1 MRIAIVGS
9 RDYPDLAKVRDYVN
23 SLPDDTV
30 IITGGARGV
39 DSEAESAAR
48 ASGLTVV
55 IHEAEWH
62 LHGRKA
68 GPIRNTE
75 VVKDCDKLVAF
86 WDGKTPGTKDVVS
99 KASKAGKLDEV
110 FRCGDPRQGS
120 LF

>member
-1 MRIAIVGS
+1 MRVAIVGS
-9 RDYPDLAKVRDYVN
+9 RDYPDLIKVREYVD

-48 ASGLTVV
+48 SRGLSVV
-55 IHEAEWH
+55 IHEAEWNR
-62 LHGRKA
+62 HGKKA

-75 VVKDCDKLVAF
+75 VVNDCDKLVAF
-86 WDGKTPGTKDVVS
+86 WDGQTPGTKDVIS
-99 KASKAGKLDEV
+99 KASKAGKLEKV
-110 FRCGDPRQGS
+110 FRCDNPAQGS